1 MRYIYLTYFPV
12 LPLSQVVI
20 NYPCDRLLNVV
31 SPVRSKLCDD
41 RDHIYIYI
49 YIFFFFFWLGFCF
62 DSWPSLVA
70 EMAWLPRGTWDL
82 SCLTRQEEK
91 GMIHVPALEVEFFF

>member
-1 MRYIYLTYFPV
+1 M
-12 LPLSQVVI
+12 LSLQ
-20 NYPCDRLLNVV
+20 LEV
-31 SPVRSKLCDD
+31 SSVTTGTV
-41 RDHIYIYI
+41 YI